1 MQPLTQIDVIEKEK
15 SLAAKHAVKFV
26 KNGMKVG
33 LGTGSTAAYA
43 VDLIGKKVAKGLD
56 IVAVA
61 SSERTAAQARS
72 LNIPLTTLEDARFL
86 DIYIDGTD
94 EFDADLNLIK
104 GGGGALLR
112 EKILSYFS
120 DITLIICDSS
130 KKSQNLG
137 SFKLPVETI
146 PLATGVIAERLVAM
160 ELNPHLR
167 LKNGSPYATDEGN
180 HILDVDISNVR
191 DLKKFNT
198 YITAIP
204 GVVETGLFLGMA
216 DLIIMGQEDS
226 TVVFTPQPAN

>member
-1 MQPLTQIDVIEKEK
+1 MQPSAQIDVSEKEK
-15 SLAAKHAVKFV
+15 SLAAVHAAKFV

-43 VDLIGKKVAKGLD
+43 VDLIGQMVSEGLD

-61 SSERTAAQARS
+61 SSERTAEQARS
-72 LNIPLTTLEDARFL
+72 LNIPLTSLEEARFL

-94 EFDADLNLIK
+94 EFDPELNLIK

-130 KKSQNLG
+130 KKSRKLG

-146 PLATGVIAERLVAM
+146 PLATGPIAERLVAM

-167 LKNGSPYATDEGN
+167 MKNGSPYTTDEGN
-180 HILDVDISNVR
+180 HILDVDISKVT
-191 DLKKFNT
+191 DLNE
-198 YITAIP
+198 ISMALMAIP

-226 TVVFTPQPAN
+226 TVVFTPQPKS